1 MLLLGLAL
9 WVLSSAPI
17 CLILGP
23 LLADRGGR

>member
-23 LLADRGGR
+23 LLADSGRR